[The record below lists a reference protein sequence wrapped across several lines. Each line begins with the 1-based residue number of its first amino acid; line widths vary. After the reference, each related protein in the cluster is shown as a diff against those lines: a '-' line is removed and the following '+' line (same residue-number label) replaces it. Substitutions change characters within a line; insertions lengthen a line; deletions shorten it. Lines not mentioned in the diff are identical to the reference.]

1 MTNRISFTPDYFERL
16 YSKEVDPWRFATS
29 NYERLKYAATLS
41 ALEGRQIDGAFE
53 VGCSIGIFTKALARR
68 CGSLVSVDVSET
80 ALTAARRNCANLD
93 NVTIQPMQIPH
104 EWPVKSF
111 DLILLSEVL
120 YFLGPD
126 DIRLTARK
134 SINSLTQNGL
144 VMLVNW
150 IGETDYP
157 CGGDE
162 AADIFLTESAETLR
176 LLLQRREENYRLDLV
191 GLV

>member
-16 YSKEVDPWRFATS
+16 YSREADPWRFATS

-93 NVTIQPMQIPH
+93 NVTIQPMQIPR
-104 EWPVKSF
+104 EWPVPSF

-120 YFLGPD
+120 YFLDPD

-162 AADIFLTESAETLR
+162 AADIFLAESAETLR
-176 LLLQRREENYRLDLV
+176 LLLQHREENYRLDLV

>member
-104 EWPVKSF
+104 EWPVQSF

-162 AADIFLTESAETLR
+162 AAGIFLAESAETLR